1 MSTLQPDN
9 VERLLRFDTIR
20 LSKLLEMIQDGII
33 IFILAFYLGSAID
46 KLCGVTDEKM
56 TNTELWGW
64 IILQLVINI
73 VAIYYVR
80 KVAEVI
86 PFMLS
91 LNSNYV
97 SNKKGEVDGASGFV
111 SSIIFIGVQKNF
123 QAKIGLLKARYALN
137 Y

>member
-97 SNKKGEVDGASGFV
+97 SNKKGEVDSASGFV
-111 SSIIFIGVQKNF
+111 ASIIFISIQKNF
-123 QAKIGLLKARYALN
+123 GAKLSLLKARYALN

>member
-1 MSTLQPDN
+1 MSMQTDN
-9 VERLLRFDTIR
+9 VERLFRFDTIR
-20 LSKLLEMIQDGII
+20 ISKLLEMIQDGII

-46 KLCGVTDEKM
+46 RLCGVADEKM
-56 TNTELWGW
+56 TNTQLWGW

-80 KVAEVI
+80 KIAEVI
-86 PFMLS
+86 PFVLS
-91 LNSNYV
+91 VNSNYV

-123 QAKIGLLKARYALN
+123 QAKIGLLKTRYALN

>member
-1 MSTLQPDN
+1 MSMQTDN

-20 LSKLLEMIQDGII
+20 ISKLLEMIQDGII

-46 KLCGVTDEKM
+46 KFCGVADEKM

-64 IILQLVINI
+64 VILQLIINI

-80 KVAEVI
+80 KIAEVI

-91 LNSNYV
+91 LNNGYM
-97 SNKKGEVDGASGFV
+97 SNKKGEVDAASGFV
-111 SSIIFIGVQKNF
+111 SSIIFIGIQKNF
-123 QAKIGLLKARYALN
+123 QNKIGLLKSRFALN
-137 Y
+137 F

>member
-1 MSTLQPDN
+1 MSMQTDN

-20 LSKLLEMIQDGII
+20 ISKLLEMIQDGII

-46 KLCGVTDEKM
+46 KLCGVADEKM

-80 KVAEVI
+80 KIAEVI

-91 LNSNYV
+91 LNSGYM

-111 SSIIFIGVQKNF
+111 SSIIFVGIQRNF
-123 QAKIGLLKARYALN
+123 QTKLGLLKSRFALN

>member
-1 MSTLQPDN
+1 MSIQTDN

-33 IFILAFYLGSAID
+33 IFILAFFLGSGID
-46 KLCGVTDEKM
+46 KLCGVANEKM
-56 TNTELWGW
+56 SDTELWGW
-64 IILQLVINI
+64 VILQLVINI

-80 KVAEVI
+80 KIAEVI

-91 LNSNYV
+91 LNSNYI
-97 SNKKGEVDGASGFV
+97 SNKKGEVDAASGFV
-111 SSIIFIGVQKNF
+111 SSIIYIGVQRNF
-123 QAKIGLLKARYALN
+123 QAKIGLLKSRYALN

>member
-1 MSTLQPDN
+1 MQTDN

-20 LSKLLEMIQDGII
+20 ISKLLEMIQDGII

-46 KLCGVTDEKM
+46 KLCGVANEKM
-56 TNTELWGW
+56 TDTELWGY

-73 VAIYYVR
+73 IAIYYVR

-91 LNSNYV
+91 LNSNYM

-111 SSIIFIGVQKNF
+111 SSIIFVSVQKNF
-123 QAKIGLLKARYALN
+123 AAKLSLLKSRFALN
-137 Y
+137 F